1 MNIRKIEM
9 RKRRFLKPWRFLVQA
24 AGSLYLVPRILRAP
38 LSLGLPSYSSSQP
51 LYIITNLPAHQSHSL
66 QRRSDE
72 YLNTMTLSDNM
83 YLVSIQV
90 SDDFADRLRCNS
102 G

>member
-51 LYIITNLPAHQSHSL
+51 LQLLTYQLTKAILYNVEVTN
-66 QRRSDE
+66 
-72 YLNTMTLSDNM
+72 
-83 YLVSIQV
+83 I
-90 SDDFADRLRCNS
+90 
-102 G
+102 